1 MKRESVEIEGICKSL
16 REIRRVK
23 SLSLSDVEELSKGAL
38 KAVVL
43 GSYERGTRSLSVRRA
58 IQIAHLYE
66 VPLEVLLTGHSAT
79 RSYQVDR
86 TMIDLRRVK
95 SVNGDMYPSDEVSK
109 FESLRSYLKG
119 ITLMRN
125 DWNGEVISLRGSD
138 IQALAL
144 LAGGEYEE
152 YLSWL
157 SSANLILKK
166 KSS

>member
-1 MKRESVEIEGICKSL
+1 M
-16 REIRRVK
+16 K

>member
-23 SLSLSDVEELSKGAL
+23 SLSLSDVEELSNGAL

-66 VPLEVLLTGHSAT
+66 VPLEVLLTGQSAT
-79 RSYQVDR
+79 RSYQVER
-86 TMIDLRRVK
+86 TMIDLRRVR
-95 SVNGDMYPSDEVSK
+95 SLNGDMYPSDELSK
-109 FESLRSYLKG
+109 FESLHNYLKG

-157 SSANLILKK
+157 SSADLILKK

>member
-1 MKRESVEIEGICKSL
+1 MKRESVDIEGICKSL

-58 IQIAHLYE
+58 IQIANLYE
-66 VPLEVLLTGHSAT
+66 VPLEALLTGQDVT
-79 RSYQVDR
+79 RSYQVER
-86 TMIDLRRVK
+86 VMIDLRRVK
-95 SVNGDMYPSDEVSK
+95 SLNGAIEPSDELSK
-109 FESLRSYLKG
+109 LESLRSYLNG
-119 ITLMRN
+119 ITRMRN

-144 LAGGEYEE
+144 LAGGEFED

-157 SSANLILKK
+157 SSANLILTKR
-166 KSS
+166 SS

>member
-1 MKRESVEIEGICKSL
+1 
-16 REIRRVK
+16 
-23 SLSLSDVEELSKGAL
+23 
-38 KAVVL
+38 
-43 GSYERGTRSLSVRRA
+43 
-58 IQIAHLYE
+58 
-66 VPLEVLLTGHSAT
+66 
-79 RSYQVDR
+79 
-86 TMIDLRRVK
+86 MIDLRRVR
-95 SVNGDMYPSDEVSK
+95 SLNGDMYPSDELSK
-109 FESLRSYLKG
+109 FESLRNYLKG

-157 SSANLILKK
+157 SSADLILKK

>member
-1 MKRESVEIEGICKSL
+1 M
-16 REIRRVK
+16 K

-95 SVNGDMYPSDEVSK
+95 SVNGDMNPSDEVSK

>member
-23 SLSLSDVEELSKGAL
+23 SLSLSDVEELSNGAL

-66 VPLEVLLTGHSAT
+66 VPLEVLLTGQSAT
-79 RSYQVDR
+79 RSYQVER
-86 TMIDLRRVK
+86 TMIDLRRVR
-95 SVNGDMYPSDEVSK
+95 SLNGDMYPSNELSK
-109 FESLRSYLKG
+109 FESLRNYLKG

-157 SSANLILKK
+157 SSADLILKK

>member
-66 VPLEVLLTGHSAT
+66 VPLEVLLTGQSAT
-79 RSYQVDR
+79 RCYQVER
-86 TMIDLRRVK
+86 TMIDLRRLR
-95 SVNGDMYPSDEVSK
+95 SLNGDVYPSDQLSK
-109 FESLRSYLKG
+109 FESLRNYLKG

-157 SSANLILKK
+157 SSADLILKK

>member
-66 VPLEVLLTGHSAT
+66 VPLEVLLTGQSAT
-79 RSYQVDR
+79 RSYQVER
-86 TMIDLRRVK
+86 TMIDLRRLR
-95 SVNGDMYPSDEVSK
+95 SLNGDVYPSDQLSK
-109 FESLRSYLKG
+109 FESLRNYLKG

-157 SSANLILKK
+157 SSADLILKK

>member
-16 REIRRVK
+16 REIRRVN
-23 SLSLSDVEELSKGAL
+23 SLSLSDVEELSNGAL

-66 VPLEVLLTGHSAT
+66 VPLEVLLTGQSAT
-79 RSYQVDR
+79 RSYQVER
-86 TMIDLRRVK
+86 TMIDLRRVR
-95 SVNGDMYPSDEVSK
+95 SLNGDMYPSDELSK
-109 FESLRSYLKG
+109 FESLRNYLKG

-138 IQALAL
+138 IPALAL
-144 LAGGEYEE
+144 LAGGKYED

-157 SSANLILKK
+157 SSADLIVKK

>member
-1 MKRESVEIEGICKSL
+1 MKRESIEIEGICKSL

-66 VPLEVLLTGHSAT
+66 VPLEVLLTGQSAT
-79 RSYQVDR
+79 RSYQVER
-86 TMIDLRRVK
+86 TMIDLRRLR
-95 SVNGDMYPSDEVSK
+95 SLNGDMYPSDELSK

-157 SSANLILKK
+157 SSADLILKK

>member
-23 SLSLSDVEELSKGAL
+23 SLSLSDVEELSNGAL

-66 VPLEVLLTGHSAT
+66 VPLEVLLTGQSAT
-79 RSYQVDR
+79 RSYQVER
-86 TMIDLRRVK
+86 TMIDLRRVR
-95 SVNGDMYPSDEVSK
+95 SLNGDMYPSDELSK
-109 FESLRSYLKG
+109 FESLRNYLKG
-119 ITLMRN
+119 IALMRN

-157 SSANLILKK
+157 SSADLILKK

>member
-23 SLSLSDVEELSKGAL
+23 SLSLSDVEELSNGAL

-66 VPLEVLLTGHSAT
+66 VPLEVLLTGQSAT
-79 RSYQVDR
+79 RSYQVER
-86 TMIDLRRVK
+86 TMIDLRRVR
-95 SVNGDMYPSDEVSK
+95 SLNGDMYPSNELSK
-109 FESLRSYLKG
+109 FDSLRNYLKG

-157 SSANLILKK
+157 SSADLILKK

>member
-23 SLSLSDVEELSKGAL
+23 SLSLSDVEELSNGAL

-66 VPLEVLLTGHSAT
+66 VPLEVLLNGQSAT
-79 RSYQVDR
+79 RSYQVER
-86 TMIDLRRVK
+86 TMIDLRRVR
-95 SVNGDMYPSDEVSK
+95 SLNGDMYPSDELSK
-109 FESLRSYLKG
+109 FESLRNYLKG
-119 ITLMRN
+119 IALMRN

-157 SSANLILKK
+157 SSADLILKK